1 LDSDAAHRPKR
12 SPLIK
17 AALAGGLTVAD
28 FKGKSDAD
36 LAALVANL
44 APK

>member
-12 SPLIK
+12 RLLIK